1 LGEQSV
7 KNIPKPVGAY
17 RVLMKPDAAGKVIGE
32 KRFLGRYSRRTAMAI
47 IVILAV
53 VAAGLVSW
61 NIYLQRSKKVE
72 PASVD
77 KMVLPLP
84 DKPSIVVLPFDNLSK
99 DPDQEY
105 LVDGITDQIILGLSK
120 IPYMFVIASESSF
133 SYKNKDVEIRQISEE
148 LGVQYVL
155 EGSVQR
161 SGDRIRITAQLI
173 DAIAGH
179 HLWSERYDRQLK
191 DVFELQD
198 DIMINI
204 MQAMQL
210 KVAGLAILESQPP
223 PPSIEAY
230 LKILKGIE
238 HVYRWTKEDNMLGR
252 KLYEEAIELNPEY
265 ASAYTLLGWTYSHD
279 VSFGWSESPD
289 ESLQKAEEL
298 ANKALSLG
306 DDEAYGLLTRTYSR
320 VGQWDKAVEIG
331 EKGLAILP
339 NSANYNM
346 VFASLLNQVGGP
358 YEKALELIKKAMR
371 LNPNYPPWYLNHLQV
386 SYIYLKRYNDA
397 IPLCKKQIK
406 LSPGD
411 FWPYLNLIQCYIVL
425 NREKEA
431 HEVVAE
437 VIKINPKLSV
447 KYVAKILSRE
457 EKVPDENLLEALR
470 KAGLPE

>member
-1 LGEQSV
+1 
-7 KNIPKPVGAY
+7 
-17 RVLMKPDAAGKVIGE
+17 M
-32 KRFLGRYSRRTAMAI
+32 
-47 IVILAV
+47 
-53 VAAGLVSW
+53 
-61 NIYLQRSKKVE
+61 
-72 PASVD
+72 
-77 KMVLPLP
+77 
-84 DKPSIVVLPFDNLSK
+84 
-99 DPDQEY
+99 
-105 LVDGITDQIILGLSK
+105 GLSK
-120 IPYMFVIASESSF
+120 IPYMFVIAKESSF

-179 HLWSERYDRQLK
+179 HLWSERYDRKLK

-198 DIMINI
+198 DIMVNI

-210 KVAGLAILESQPP
+210 KVAGLLILESQPP

-265 ASAYTLLGWTYSHD
+265 ASTYTLLGWTYNHD

-306 DDEAYGLLTRTYSR
+306 DDEAYALLAKIYQKM
-320 VGQWDKAVEIG
+320 GQWDKAVEIG

-346 VFASLLNQVGGP
+346 VFASVLNAAGGP
-358 YEKALELIKKAMR
+358 YEKALELIKKGMR
-371 LNPNYPPWYLNHLQV
+371 LNPNYRPSYLGWLQV

-397 IPLCKKQIK
+397 IPVCKKQIK
-406 LSPGD
+406 LEPGQ
-411 FWPYLNLIQCYIVL
+411 FWAYLNLIQCYIAL

-437 VIKINPKLSV
+437 VLKINPKLSV
-447 KYVAKILSRE
+447 KYVAKLLSRI